1 MKQEEITKLS
11 LADLK
16 SRIGS
21 SEEQLLK
28 MKISH
33 SVTPMENPM
42 QIRVIRKTIAR
53 LKTEL
58 GKRETQAQPALKKL
72 ASYGK
77 A

>member
-16 SRIGS
+16 SQIGS
-21 SEEQLLK
+21 NEEQMLK

-42 QIRVIRKTIAR
+42 QIRAIRKTIAR

-58 GKRETQAQPALKKL
+58 GKRETQA
-72 ASYGK
+72 
-77 A
+77 

>member
-1 MKQEEITKLS
+1 LT
-11 LADLK
+11 DLK

-58 GKRETQAQPALKKL
+58 GKRETQA
-72 ASYGK
+72 
-77 A
+77 